1 MRTKLLL
8 TMTACG
14 GALFTANQANAQ
26 DAVAVEESLTVIEA
40 PTCKDNYYSTK
51 HDNWFI
57 QLGAGIQSPFVENY
71 LPQGNAKHHITATYN
86 LGFGKW
92 FSPYIGWRL
101 GLNYGSIHFDDGAF
115 SKAKVANANFD
126 IMWDMFNSFGGVN
139 SKRVF
144 SIVPFVG
151 VGGAYT
157 FDINT
162 PYANIERR
170 GGTIKDNSWTIP
182 VSTGLQFRFR
192 LSQYVNFFLEGRAM
206 WAGDNFNGV
215 AYGDPVDFNIS
226 AIGGFT
232 FKIGGDSFKSYN
244 PCNDL
249 AMIAGLNDQ
258 INDLR
263 GELAAT
269 ATALAAA
276 EAQLPCPPQQVIVEQ
291 VEQVQPQAVLSTVRF
306 TLNSAR
312 ISNEEMVNVYNIAEY
327 LKANPDYKLEIK
339 GYADK
344 GTGTSAYNLKL
355 SERRAKAVYDTL
367 TKTYGIDPSRLTISP
382 EGSTTQIYDTNS
394 WNRIVVFATK

>member
-1 MRTKLLL
+1 YQK
-8 TMTACG
+8 
-14 GALFTANQANAQ
+14 FKY
-26 DAVAVEESLTVIEA
+26 V
-40 PTCKDNYYSTK
+40 
-51 HDNWFI
+51 
-57 QLGAGIQSPFVENY
+57 
-71 LPQGNAKHHITATYN
+71 
-86 LGFGKW
+86 
-92 FSPYIGWRL
+92 
-101 GLNYGSIHFDDGAF
+101 
-115 SKAKVANANFD
+115 NANLDF
-126 IMWDMFNSFGGVN
+126 MWDMFNSFGGVN

-157 FDINT
+157 FDVKT
-162 PYANIERR
+162 PYANIERQ
-170 GGTIKDNSWTIP
+170 GGQIKDNSWTIP
-182 VSTGLQFRFR
+182 VSTGLQLRFR

-226 AIGGFT
+226 AIGGLT

-249 AMIAGLNDQ
+249 AMIAGLNNQ

-291 VEQVQPQAVLSTVRF
+291 VEQAQPQAMLATVRF
-306 TLNSAR
+306 ALNSAR
-312 ISNEEMVNVYNIAEY
+312 ISSEEMVNVYNVAEY
-327 LKANPDYKLEIK
+327 LKANPEYKLDIK

-344 GTGTSAYNLKL
+344 DTGSAAYNMKL

-367 TKTYGIDPSRLTISP
+367 TKTYGIDGSRLTIIP
-382 EGSTTQIYDTNS
+382 EGSKTQVYDTNA
-394 WNRIVVFATK
+394 WNRIVIFATK

>member
-1 MRTKLLL
+1 MRKNLLL
-8 TMTACG
+8 TMAACG

-26 DAVAVEESLTVIEA
+26 DVVGVEESITVVEA
-40 PTCKDNYYSTK
+40 PTCKDNYFSTK

-57 QLGAGIQSPFVENY
+57 QLGAGVQSPFVENW
-71 LPQGNAKHHITATYN
+71 LPKGDAKHHMTATYN
-86 LGFGKW
+86 VGFGKW
-92 FSPYIGWRL
+92 FSPWMGWRL

-115 SKAKVANANFD
+115 SRAKLANANVD
-126 IMWDMFNSFGGVN
+126 LMWDMFNSFGGVN

-157 FDINT
+157 YDLKT
-162 PYANIERR
+162 PAANIEREGR
-170 GGTIKDNSWTIP
+170 QIKDNSWTIP
-182 VSTGLQFRFR
+182 VSTGIQLRFR
-192 LSQYVNFFLEGRAM
+192 LSEYVNFFLEGRAM

-226 AIGGFT
+226 AIGGLT
-232 FKIGGDSFKSYN
+232 FKLGGDSFKSYN

-249 AMIAGLNDQ
+249 ARIASLNDQ
-258 INDLR
+258 VNDLR

-269 ATALAAA
+269 ATALAVA
-276 EAQLPCPPQQVIVEQ
+276 EAQLPCPPQQVVVETVEQ
-291 VEQVQPQAVLSTVRF
+291 QPQAMLATVRF

-312 ISNEEMVNVYNIAEY
+312 ISKEEMVNVYNVAEY
-327 LKANPDYKLEIK
+327 LKANPEYKLDIK

-344 GTGTSAYNLKL
+344 DTGTSDYNMKL
-355 SERRAKAVYDTL
+355 SERRAQAVYDAL

-382 EGSTTQIYDTNS
+382 EGSATQVYDTNA
-394 WNRIVVFATK
+394 WNRIVIFATK